1 MGVSKQSI
9 GEVQQEIVDTFSFLE
24 EWTDRYQ
31 HIIDLGR
38 ETDNFPE
45 ELKVESNLISGCQ
58 SQVWINSK
66 MEGGRL
72 FFQATSDS
80 AIVKGLVHLLLMV
93 YSGREPKEILNTPPS
108 FIKEISLSE
117 HLSPTRSNGL
127 ASMVSNIMQIASRQS
142 S

>member
-1 MGVSKQSI
+1 MAIQSI

-45 ELKVESNLISGCQ
+45 ELKVESNLIPGCQ

-66 MEGGRL
+66 MEEGRL

-80 AIVKGLVHLLLMV
+80 AIVKGLVYLLLMV

-127 ASMVSNIMQIASRQS
+127 ASMVSTIMQIASRQNS
-142 S
+142 

>member
-1 MGVSKQSI
+1 MSNQSI
-9 GEVQQEIVDTFSFLE
+9 GEVQQEIVEIFSFLE

-31 HIIDLGR
+31 HIIDLGK

-45 ELKVESNLISGCQ
+45 DLKVESNLIEGCQ
-58 SQVWINSK
+58 SQVWISSK

-80 AIVKGLVHLLLMV
+80 AIVKGLVYLLLMV
-93 YSGREPKEILNTPPS
+93 YSGREPKEILDTPPS

-127 ASMVSNIMQIASRQS
+127 ASMVSTIMQIASRQS
-142 S
+142 G

>member
-1 MGVSKQSI
+1 MSIQSI

-45 ELKVESNLISGCQ
+45 ELKIEPNLIAGCQ
-58 SQVWINSK
+58 SQVWISSK

-72 FFQATSDS
+72 FFLATSDS
-80 AIVKGLVHLLLMV
+80 AIVKGLVYLLLMV

-127 ASMVSNIMQIASRQS
+127 AAMVSTIMQIASRQIS
-142 S
+142 

>member
-1 MGVSKQSI
+1 MGVSIQPI

-45 ELKVESNLISGCQ
+45 ELKADSNLIAGCQ
-58 SQVWINSK
+58 SQVWISSK
-66 MEGGRL
+66 MVGGRL

-80 AIVKGLVHLLLMV
+80 AIVKGLVYLLLMV

-127 ASMVSNIMQIASRQS
+127 ASMVSTIMQIASRQIS
-142 S
+142 

>member
-1 MGVSKQSI
+1 MGVSIQSI
-9 GEVQQEIVDTFSFLE
+9 GEVQKEIVDTFSFLE

-45 ELKVESNLISGCQ
+45 ELKIEPNLIAGCQ
-58 SQVWINSK
+58 SQVWISSK

-72 FFQATSDS
+72 FFLATSDS
-80 AIVKGLVHLLLMV
+80 AIVKGLVYLLLMV

-127 ASMVSNIMQIASRQS
+127 ASMVSTIMQIASRQIS
-142 S
+142 

>member
-1 MGVSKQSI
+1 MSIQSI
-9 GEVQQEIVDTFSFLE
+9 GEVQKEIVDTFSFLE

-45 ELKVESNLISGCQ
+45 ELKIEPNLIAGCQ
-58 SQVWINSK
+58 SQVWISSK

-72 FFQATSDS
+72 FFLATSDS
-80 AIVKGLVHLLLMV
+80 AIVKGLVYLLLMV

-127 ASMVSNIMQIASRQS
+127 AAMVSTIMQIASRQIS
-142 S
+142 